1 MIHPLKTILK
11 SKEELQF
18 PQSVLVHKLQTAGP
32 DHRTDPDDSGL
43 NAGQKAAATRAMRYG
58 DELKFAKGDKAGAVK
73 EYQESEAGHASMG
86 SKGAAADDPLSMQKN
101 KSRQS

>member
-1 MIHPLKTILK
+1 MPLP
-11 SKEELQF
+11 SM
-18 PQSVLVHKLQTAGP
+18 QTAGP

-58 DELKFAKGDKAGAVK
+58 DELKFAQGDKEDAVK
-73 EYQESEAGHASMG
+73 QYQENEAGKASPE
-86 SKGAAADDPLSMQKN
+86 SKGAAADDLLSMQKN